1 MFINLTA
8 RASHSN
14 RLIVRLKSN
23 RAGEASDSPDDRLLT
38 IPWHKPPSK
47 KSRQILLHMV
57 HLVAKIRPAQF
68 ERGRA
73 WSDAIARGGY
83 GR

>member
-1 MFINLTA
+1 VFINLTA

-57 HLVAKIRPAQF
+57 HLVAKIRPAIVLA
-68 ERGRA
+68 RSRLV
-73 WSDAIARGGY
+73 SAIARGGY